1 MFGHV
6 GRRTTVLT
14 PERQTLQHAQRNQ
27 DHRGRNADAGIV
39 RQDTHDERGQ
49 AHDQDGHQEGVLA
62 ADHVAQAAEHQC
74 AEWAHD
80 EAGREREQGED
91 EGRASIKSAEELL
104 GNDGGERAV
113 KVKVV
118 PLEHG
123 AERGGE
129 DDLLLLRGHRPCCHG
144 CCL

>member
-1 MFGHV
+1 
-6 GRRTTVLT
+6 
-14 PERQTLQHAQRNQ
+14 LQHAQGNQ
-27 DHRGRNADAGIV
+27 DHRGCDADGGVV

-49 AHDQDGHQEGVLA
+49 THDQDGHQEGVFA
-62 ADHVAQAAEHQC
+62 ADHVAEASEHQR

-80 EAGREREQGED
+80 EAGREREQRED
-91 EGRASIKSAEELL
+91 EGGTFVEPAEELL
-104 GNDGGERAV
+104 GNDGCERAV